1 MKGQLIPPPE
11 FAPPSVKHL
20 TSLQKILMWGE
31 MVEEGDQLFMAGIRA
46 KTDSEASAIAKARDV
61 MERRNCEHDRAL
73 ESMILNMRKRERAHA
88 R

>member
-20 TSLQKILMWGE
+20 TSLQKILIWGE
-31 MVEEGDQLFMAGIRA
+31 MVEEGDQLLLAGIRA
-46 KTDSEASAIAKARDV
+46 KTDSESSAIAKARDV